1 METVN
6 DRFLA
11 EVVGLINP
19 LPIRSVV
26 GNDFPLIEVA
36 FTTTDQS
43 DSVFDDKL
51 D

>member
-26 GNDFPLIEVA
+26 GNDFPPHRGCFHDDGSIGM
-36 FTTTDQS
+36 
-43 DSVFDDKL
+43 FDDKL

>member
-1 METVN
+1 MEN

-19 LPIRSVV
+19 LPIRGIV
-26 GNDFPLIEVA
+26 GNDFPPHRGC
-36 FTTTDQS
+36 FQTTDQS